1 METLFEIIQDALIDS
16 LKMLPFL
23 FGAYLLI
30 EYLEHH
36 SSERMERLLAGSS
49 RFGPVSGALLGCVPQ
64 CGFSVAAA
72 NLYSGRI
79 ITPGT
84 LVAVFLSTSDEA
96 LPILLANPGNL
107 GVIGKLIAIKVVLAI
122 AVRMGLDL
130 LLRAR
135 RGSGAGERRA
145 HMERLCEHCH
155 CEEHGILRSALR
167 HTVEIFVFVLIVS
180 IVLGGVVE
188 WLGPERLSALLLG
201 GSLLQPAVSAL
212 LGFIPNCAASVL
224 LTSLYLEGTI
234 SFGAVVA
241 GLSTSA
247 GVGFLVLFRVNRD
260 LKENLRL
267 CGVVYLAGFAAGTL
281 IQLLA

>member
-122 AVRMGLDL
+122 AVGMGLDL

-155 CEEHGILRSALR
+155 LSLIHISEPTR
-167 HTVEIFVFVLIVS
+167 H
-180 IVLGGVVE
+180 
-188 WLGPERLSALLLG
+188 
-201 GSLLQPAVSAL
+201 
-212 LGFIPNCAASVL
+212 
-224 LTSLYLEGTI
+224 
-234 SFGAVVA
+234 
-241 GLSTSA
+241 
-247 GVGFLVLFRVNRD
+247 
-260 LKENLRL
+260 
-267 CGVVYLAGFAAGTL
+267 
-281 IQLLA
+281 